1 MPRPYVQSAVRTT
14 VQLDPQLVAEAKKAA
29 AASGRTLDAV
39 IEDALRETLD
49 RRTARRSVPA
59 GEIPTFRGRGLQPG
73 VDLDNSAALLEL
85 MENDR
90 DSRRRQHPHL
100 RTPRRRG

>member
-1 MPRPYVQSAVRTT
+1 V
-14 VQLDPQLVAEAKKAA
+14 K

-39 IEDALRETLD
+39 IEDALRESFN
-49 RRTARRSVPA
+49 RRTTAIQ
-59 GEIPTFRGRGLQPG
+59 IPTFGGRGLHPG
-73 VDLDNSAALLEL
+73 VDLDNNAALLEL
-85 MENDR
+85 MESDR